1 MKKLL
6 PILAIVLLAV
16 VGYSLYQA
24 NNVGQKSPVYLGG
37 TIEVAPDLKSN
48 IDSQTTLFLVLYDQN
63 SPMPMPYGAI
73 KETIEPGQLKNG
85 TFDFLITK
93 EKLQVMA
100 AAMGNEN
107 PKVPETFRLK
117 VRVDRDGVGGRD
129 QPGDISGQLSGL
141 PYGKKDVALKL
152 DTLVP

>member
-1 MKKLL
+1 MKKLI
-6 PILAIVLLAV
+6 PVLALVLVAI

-24 NNVGQKSPVYLGG
+24 DSVGEKSPIYLGG
-37 TIEVAPDLKSN
+37 TIEVSDELKQN
-48 IDSQTTLFLVLYDQN
+48 IDTQNTLFLVLYDQN

-73 KETIEPGQLKNG
+73 KETIEPGQLKDG
-85 TFDFLITK
+85 RFDFLITK
-93 EKLQVMA
+93 EKLQVMS

-107 PKVPETFRLK
+107 PKVPELFRLK

-129 QPGDISGQLSGL
+129 QPGDISGQLTSL

-152 DTLVP
+152 DTLIP

>member
-6 PILAIVLLAV
+6 PLLAIVLVAI

-24 NNVGQKSPVYLGG
+24 DSVGEKSPIYLGG
-37 TIEVAPDLKSN
+37 TIEVSDNLKDN
-48 IDSQTTLFLVLYDQN
+48 INDQNTLFLVLYDQN

-85 TFDFLITK
+85 QYKFLITK

-100 AAMGNEN
+100 MGNEN
-107 PKVPETFRLK
+107 PTVPSTFRLK
-117 VRVDRDGVGGRD
+117 VRVDADGVGGRD
-129 QPGDISGQLSGL
+129 QPGDISGQLTGL

>member
-1 MKKLL
+1 MKKLIPL
-6 PILAIVLLAV
+6 LAIALIAI

-24 NNVGQKSPVYLGG
+24 NSVGQKSPIYLGG
-37 TIEVAPDLKSN
+37 TIEVSPELRES
-48 IDSQTTLFLVLYDQN
+48 IDTQNTLFLVLYDQN
-63 SPMPMPYGAI
+63 SPMPMPFGAI

-85 TFDFLITK
+85 SYQFLITK
-93 EKLQVMA
+93 EKLQVMS
-100 AAMGNEN
+100 AAMGNED
-107 PKVPETFRLK
+107 PKVPELFRLK

-129 QPGDISGQLSGL
+129 QPGDISGQLTGL